1 MRAYAV
7 HLRLFMCACCVCLQP
22 EKEYMRTGHSSV
34 LDHVTEVV
42 YLVKQIELTKKTQ
55 QALDSLDSG
64 DKHSV
69 QVSDVTSQYVTDVRQ
84 QALDSLDS
92 GDKHSVQVSH
102 AAAQYVTTDVI

>member
-1 MRAYAV
+1 
-7 HLRLFMCACCVCLQP
+7 
-22 EKEYMRTGHSSV
+22 MRTGHSSV

-69 QVSDVTSQYVTDVRQ
+69 QVSDVTSAHST
-84 QALDSLDS
+84 SLTS
-92 GDKHSVQVSH
+92 
-102 AAAQYVTTDVI
+102 